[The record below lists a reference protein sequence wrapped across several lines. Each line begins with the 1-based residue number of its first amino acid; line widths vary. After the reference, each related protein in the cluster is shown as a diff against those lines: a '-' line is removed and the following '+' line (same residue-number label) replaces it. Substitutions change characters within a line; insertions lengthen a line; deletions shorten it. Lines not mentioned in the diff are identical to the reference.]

1 MPLRYPSPPPLTSD
15 SPSEP
20 PQNNT
25 RKDHAH
31 HALAAHGNYR
41 NYYFHRAASIPDA
54 RLSLLSPFG
63 DPGELFQDRAILDL
77 GCNVGKLTI
86 ECITHLGASRVVG
99 IDLDDVLIERAKER
113 WREASRS
120 FAGVGEDCVFVCQ
133 DFMAPH
139 FWSSFTSLH
148 GEFDTILLLSIT
160 KWLHLHHGDEGLVS
174 LFRDLFKLLPE
185 GGTLVVE
192 PQEWANYKR
201 AVSKNPSLKPVYRV
215 LEMRPNFENELRDV
229 GFRLENVI
237 EREEGGFSRPLMLWT
252 KLVNTL

>member
-1 MPLRYPSPPPLTSD
+1 MPLRYPSPPPLTSE
-15 SPSEP
+15 SSSEP
-20 PQNNT
+20 PLNNT
-25 RKDHAH
+25 RKDHVH

-54 RLSLLSPFG
+54 RLSLLFPHR
-63 DPGELFQDRAILDL
+63 DLFQDHAILDL
-77 GCNVGKLTI
+77 GCNAGKLTI
-86 ECITHLGASRVVG
+86 ECITHLGAARAVG
-99 IDLDDVLIERAKER
+99 IDLDDVLIKRAEEG
-113 WREASRS
+113 WRKALQS
-120 FAGVGEDCVFVCQ
+120 FEGVEEDCVFLCA
-133 DFMAPH
+133 DFMAPD
-139 FWSSFTSLH
+139 FWSSFTSRH

-201 AVSKNPSLKPVYRV
+201 AVSKNPSLKPVYKG
-215 LEMRPNFENELRDV
+215 LKMRPNFEGELKDV
-229 GFRLENVI
+229 GFRFEKVI

-252 KLVNTL
+252 KPAEG